1 MKPGISFTKIWFDDD
16 MVELRIKVSNG
27 DSVFTNDVYV
37 GHQQLMDLV
46 KDMDRFKTHV
56 HGERVKFT
64 TMTSL
69 VRLVL
74 KVHASGAFF
83 YARLHFQ
90 ERGIVLRYCEKS
102 QSEFADFGK
111 KNAASEATLYLRT
124 EPALLDNFI
133 EELRQIS
140 GGKRRCAA

>member
-27 DSVFTNDVYV
+27 DSIFTNDVYV

-56 HGERVKFT
+56 HGGIHDVMFGAFGPEY
-64 TMTSL
+64 
-69 VRLVL
+69 
-74 KVHASGAFF
+74 ASGAFH
-83 YARLHFQ
+83 ARLHFQ
-90 ERGIVLRYCEKS
+90 ERGILFVTVKS
-102 QSEFADFGK
+102 QSDFADFGK
-111 KNAASEATLYLRT
+111 KNVASEATLYLRT

-133 EELRQIS
+133 EEIRQLS
-140 GGKRRCAA
+140 GGKRDDALLEAI